1 MKHLKPTLIAVIVVT
16 AKALLSAL
24 KPGGAMAYVAPSACW
39 ALVALAVLMFSGFE
53 SPKNWYVKSITS
65 TSAAVAVAQIFI
77 LIDVGLFTGFG
88 KSPVS
93 FTPHSIALNIL
104 YVASGLI
111 GLELSRSYLMKSL
124 GRKRPLLTLGIV
136 ALLFTFI
143 DTSIIGFLNIFK
155 HGDPLKTADYMGS
168 VLLPK
173 ISENLLA
180 SYLAFLGGPISS
192 IAYRAPLEAFR
203 WFVPVL
209 PDLTWGFKAL
219 LGVVPPMMGFVYVN
233 QAVTARDLR
242 RIGIKINATNLIGKR
257 ARSERKSLLGW
268 ATVSITGILMVWFS
282 SGLFGAYPTIP
293 LSGSMRPA
301 LEVGDLTILVKASP
315 EKIEVG
321 DIIHFWREEE
331 MVIHRVHEIRTEGE
345 TLFITKG
352 DANRAPDSDPILP
365 SQIRGKLI
373 YKIPKLGWASI
384 YLKDGLAKAW
394 TLISADIRLAYGSI
408 AAIASGA
415 SIYSILALKG
425 RSRHW
430 RRKRW

>member
-1 MKHLKPTLIAVIVVT
+1 MKHLKPMLIAVIAVT

-39 ALVALAVLMFSGFE
+39 ALIALAVLIFSGFQ
-53 SPKNWYVKSITS
+53 SPKNWYVKSITL

-93 FTPHSIALNIL
+93 FTPQSIALNIF

-111 GLELSRSYLMKSL
+111 GLEFSRAYLMKSL

-143 DTSIIGFLNIFK
+143 DTSITGFLNIFK

-168 VLLPK
+168 VFLPK
-173 ISENLLA
+173 ISENILA

-242 RIGIKINATNLIGKR
+242 RIGIKINARNLIGRR
-257 ARSERKSLLGW
+257 ARSERNSLLGW
-268 ATVSITGILMVWFS
+268 STVSVTGILMVWFS
-282 SGLFGAYPTIP
+282 SGLLGAYPTIP

-301 LEVGDLTILVKASP
+301 LEVGDLAILVKTP
-315 EKIEVG
+315 PKKIDVG

-331 MVIHRVHEIRTEGE
+331 MVIHRVYEIRTEGE

-373 YKIPKLGWASI
+373 YTIPKLGWASI
-384 YLKDGLAKAW
+384 YLKDGFVRAW
-394 TLISADIRLAYGSI
+394 TLISKDLKLAYGSL
-408 AAIASGA
+408 ATLASGA
-415 SIYSILALKG
+415 SIHALRARG
-425 RSRHW
+425 RKKRHW
-430 RRKRW
+430 RRAGW